1 MRQKLKIAPVQGSKS
16 TWEGKT
22 WAELTLFDGGPE
34 NYKSSSGVFKML
46 HWALSSLTTKSTH
59 KSFVKEMMIG
69 QNYEV
74 SRAKVQLQ

>member
-1 MRQKLKIAPVQGSKS
+1 MRQKLKITPVQGSKS
-16 TWEGKT
+16 TWESET

-34 NYKSSSGVFKML
+34 NYKSSAGVFKML

-59 KSFVKEMMIG
+59 KNLVKEMTNG
-69 QNYEV
+69 QNYEF